1 MSFVAAAVYSG
12 RQARKGAKAQQDA
25 LRDSNDTQWAMYEQ
39 TRQDNMPWLDAGSAS
54 LNALMQLQGFQN
66 IGGRWT
72 RAGAPANL
80 QTTQLQMD
88 PGYLFRLGQGQDAVQ
103 NSMAARG
110 GALSGNALKALNEY
124 GQNFASN
131 EYGNVYNR
139 LAGLANTGQATAQN
153 LGSFGQNTANTVGN
167 NLAMIGQ
174 ARASGYAGQA
184 NAVNG
189 MIDNGIE
196 IFGIAAGMGRGNK

>member
-1 MSFVAAAVYSG
+1 MSFVASAVYSG
-12 RQARKGAKAQQDA
+12 RQARKGSKAQQDA

-39 TRQDNMPWLDAGSAS
+39 TRQDNMPWLDAGRTS

-66 IGGRWT
+66 IGGQWT

-103 NSMAARG
+103 NSMSARG
-110 GALSGNALKALNEY
+110 GSLGGNALKALTEY

-131 EYGNVYNR
+131 EFSNAFNR
-139 LAGLANTGQATAQN
+139 LAGVANTGQTTAQN
-153 LGSFGQNTANTVGN
+153 LGSFGQNTASNVGN
-167 NLAMIGQ
+167 NLSMIGQ

-184 NAVNG
+184 NAVNN
-189 MIDNGIE
+189 MLDQQMKL
-196 IFGIAAGMGRGNK
+196 AGMFMGQGG

>member
-12 RQARKGAKAQQDA
+12 RQSRRGAKEQADA
-25 LRDSNDTQWAMYEQ
+25 AADASEVQWDMYDQNRTDS
-39 TRQDNMPWLDAGSAS
+39 MPWMTAGRNS
-54 LNALMQLQGFQN
+54 LGALMRLQGFELTPDGKNWRRSGNPIDMKTMQM
-66 IGGRWT
+66 
-72 RAGAPANL
+72 
-80 QTTQLQMD
+80 QMD
-88 PGYLFRLGQGQDAVQ
+88 PGYQFRLLQGQDAVQ

-110 GALSGNALKALNEY
+110 GALSGNALKALTEY

-153 LGSFGQNTANTVGN
+153 IGAFGQNTANTVGN
-167 NLAMIGQ
+167 NLITAGQ

-184 NAVNG
+184 NAVNN
-189 MIDNGIE
+189 MLDQQMKL
-196 IFGIAAGMGRGNK
+196 AGMFMGQGG